1 MARRVFISYAREDR
15 EAVALLAKQLEA
27 QGFAVW
33 WDWQLVGGS
42 NYRHAIQEELT
53 KADKVIVVWSRHS
66 VRSDFVIDE
75 ASTAKAAGKLLPI
88 GIDGAA
94 PPLGFG
100 GLHTIAVTDMSEASP
115 EIAAAI
121 GGGSAPG
128 GPLQALSGGVE
139 AARSG
144 GEGLYSTIEYHVAEY
159 VRWMAA
165 MVAQPD
171 RVIRRTRSARAN
183 DQYLGY
189 MARIILIS
197 VLIVATMG
205 ALIPNRPE
213 LLGRVQIFVILSL
226 LWLFLSLLVHLTCR
240 LFGGREGVGTT
251 VTLMMQA
258 LAFAYVVSNFL
269 TLLAAFAYK
278 FYGPLIPDSVLDF
291 KAYQP
296 GVIILGLQFILLLYL
311 VPLTV
316 SRAHGFSGAK
326 WFLVALCAGLLTVL
340 LGLPVAAT
348 GGC

>member
-75 ASTAKAAGKLLPI
+75 ASAAKEAGKLVPI
-88 GIDGAA
+88 RIDGSA

-100 GLHTIAVTDMSEASP
+100 GLHTIAAQDLPEAVP
-115 EIAAAI
+115 EIAAAA
-121 GGGSAPG
+121 GGEAAPG
-128 GPLQALSGGVE
+128 SPLKTLSGHV
-139 AARSG
+139 ASARTS

-165 MVAQPD
+165 MVIQPD

-197 VLIVATMG
+197 VLIGATIG

-240 LFGGREGVGTT
+240 LFGGKEGVGTT

-269 TLLAAFAYK
+269 TLLAAFAYR
-278 FYGPLIPDSVLDF
+278 FYGPLIPESVLDF
-291 KAYQP
+291 KQVTP
-296 GVIILGLQFILLLYL
+296 GVFILGLQFILLLYL

-316 SRAHGFSGAK
+316 SRAHGFSGAV
-326 WFLVALCAGLLTVL
+326 WFLVALSAAALTLL
-340 LGLPVAAT
+340 LGLPVAAM